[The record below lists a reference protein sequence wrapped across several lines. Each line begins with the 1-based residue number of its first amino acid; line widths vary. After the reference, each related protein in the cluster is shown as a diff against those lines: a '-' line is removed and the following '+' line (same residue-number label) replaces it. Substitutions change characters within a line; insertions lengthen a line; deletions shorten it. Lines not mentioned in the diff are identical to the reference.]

1 MLSSFV
7 CRHDEFQRQ
16 NFAHLASNNQYKR
29 KEIDERV
36 LEVLNVYGRMP
47 WNYTVSWA
55 YVVYSIML
63 SHRFQKKLRYWTSI
77 EGDRP
82 FFSASTDSHPYFM
95 IQSTFFF
102 SYPKIKTEGN
112 HFKHNERFNSEMNL
126 FTQNLLTIENSKS
139 IIFIIILLSPQW
151 IYRRTIIVFQTNL

>member
-1 MLSSFV
+1 MCERCLHTGSWLTAEQQLAIHPYDRIRSEMAENFV
-7 CRHDEFQRQ
+7 IQ

-63 SHRFQKKLRYWTSI
+63 SHRFQKKLRY
-77 EGDRP
+77 
-82 FFSASTDSHPYFM
+82 
-95 IQSTFFF
+95 
-102 SYPKIKTEGN
+102 
-112 HFKHNERFNSEMNL
+112 
-126 FTQNLLTIENSKS
+126 
-139 IIFIIILLSPQW
+139 
-151 IYRRTIIVFQTNL
+151 